1 MNCEDV
7 GMCLQAGA
15 VLNAETSDF
24 PFNRRDLKVL
34 SEDHVRHIPWC
45 ISYHAQSFGLEAF
58 KNLDIRCRSL
68 SPELYAVGLRITL

>member
-1 MNCEDV
+1 VSFQSPVFWWFRKMNCEAV

-24 PFNRRDLKVL
+24 LFNRRDLKVL

-45 ISYHAQSFGLEAF
+45 ISYHA
-58 KNLDIRCRSL
+58 
-68 SPELYAVGLRITL
+68 